1 MAYQVFSK
9 DRLIPSTNGE
19 MNEEDLCKIMIK
31 LEENDNLDY
40 VRTVPATERTINTLI
55 MIKQGT
61 REELIEEN
69 RKLYEAREWEKY
81 I

>member
-1 MAYQVFSK
+1 
-9 DRLIPSTNGE
+9 
-19 MNEEDLCKIMIK
+19 MIR
-31 LEENDNLDY
+31 LEENNNLNY